1 MTSLANIMYESAIV
15 SVILYKLLA
24 VRPLTNAGHRLDD
37 EHEIHPMSRREQ
49 ENSILELVLGMENDG
64 VKRPDMSE

>member
-1 MTSLANIMYESAIV
+1 MTSLANIKYESSIV

-37 EHEIHPMSRREQ
+37 EHEIHLMSR
-49 ENSILELVLGMENDG
+49 G
-64 VKRPDMSE
+64 VSKKIRF